1 MNVILI
7 LNTKTNEHLVL
18 YGDYIFNPVLKWNYQ
33 KLITEY
39 PRVLEY
45 IKQVEYDEGIVQ
57 EIVKQYK
64 ARRPYD
70 NSFDELLKEVK

>member
-1 MNVILI
+1 MNATLI
-7 LNTKTNEHLVL
+7 LNTKTNERLVL

-45 IKQVEYDEGIVQ
+45 IKQVDYDEGIVQ